1 MRQVLPFAFSVH
13 RQEGSRHV
21 TRVYRDEIELP
32 IREADEREAPLAL
45 RWRGGIVT
53 GPKPADGVP
62 VRVYGGDGRAYEPV
76 RCAVTVDGANRSQ
89 NVRLTRGAELDLS
102 ETFLDRDELIAELKN
117 PKAAKARIPARP
129 SAAIQDEQRH
139 AREAV
144 QAFVRDNLLIL
155 DDELWVATSLP
166 VFIVTGRDSLGRIDP
181 ILPHRHKGSFFNIFG
196 VLERD
201 QALRAAEEIVA
212 QMRAKGMT
220 PADPIMVRIYKQE
233 SELEIWKRDRS
244 GSYSL
249 LKTYPI
255 CRWSGKLGPK
265 KREGDRQAP
274 EGFYMVN
281 MPLMNPMSQFYL
293 SFNLGFPN
301 QLEEALGYEGAALMV
316 HGACSSSGC
325 YAMTDAGIAEIYAVA
340 REALRGGQTA
350 FQVQALPFRMTPE
363 NLARHRDD
371 PNMTFWLNL
380 KQGSDQFDVTR
391 QPPRVAACASRYV
404 FGAKPIDPAAPFDPL
419 APCPPYEVDSSVAT
433 RVAAKADRDKAAV
446 AALSASV
453 SVTPALAYSDGGM
466 HEACGL
472 KVVGMMTRR
481 GSSLL
486 PWMM

>member
-1 MRQVLPFAFSVH
+1 MLRKRRYDAGATMVGRGDDRTAPMAGLRNFLILSLAALWLAACTTG
-13 RQEGSRHV
+13 E
-21 TRVYRDEIELP
+21 RD
-32 IREADEREAPLAL
+32 
-45 RWRGGIVT
+45 
-53 GPKPADGVP
+53 
-62 VRVYGGDGRAYEPV
+62 
-76 RCAVTVDGANRSQ
+76 
-89 NVRLTRGAELDLS
+89 TRG
-102 ETFLDRDELIAELKN
+102 IQ
-117 PKAAKARIPARP
+117 PIPAKL
-129 SAAIQDEQRH
+129 
-139 AREAV
+139 V
-144 QAFVRDNLLIL
+144 Q
-155 DDELWVATSLP
+155 E
-166 VFIVTGRDSLGRIDP
+166 
-181 ILPHRHKGSFFNIFG
+181 
-196 VLERD
+196 
-201 QALRAAEEIVA
+201 
-212 QMRAKGMT
+212 MRAKGMT

-293 SFNLGFPN
+293 SFNLGYPN

-404 FGAKPIDPAAPFDPL
+404 FGAKPIDPATTFDPL

-453 SVTPALAYSDGGM
+453 PVTPALAYSDGGM
-466 HEACGL
+466 HEAYRAVLRDKGPEKL
-472 KVVGMMTRR
+472 GAMTS
-481 GSSLL
+481 GSVPVSRPSAALADPYTTAPPL
-486 PWMM
+486 DPQTTASVAGQQ

>member
-1 MRQVLPFAFSVH
+1 MVGRGDDRTAPMAGLRNFLILSLAALWLAACTTG
-13 RQEGSRHV
+13 E
-21 TRVYRDEIELP
+21 RD
-32 IREADEREAPLAL
+32 
-45 RWRGGIVT
+45 
-53 GPKPADGVP
+53 
-62 VRVYGGDGRAYEPV
+62 
-76 RCAVTVDGANRSQ
+76 
-89 NVRLTRGAELDLS
+89 TRG
-102 ETFLDRDELIAELKN
+102 IQ
-117 PKAAKARIPARP
+117 PIPAKL
-129 SAAIQDEQRH
+129 
-139 AREAV
+139 V
-144 QAFVRDNLLIL
+144 Q
-155 DDELWVATSLP
+155 E
-166 VFIVTGRDSLGRIDP
+166 
-181 ILPHRHKGSFFNIFG
+181 
-196 VLERD
+196 
-201 QALRAAEEIVA
+201 
-212 QMRAKGMT
+212 MRAKGMT

-293 SFNLGFPN
+293 SFNLGYPN

-404 FGAKPIDPAAPFDPL
+404 FGAKPIDPATTFDPL

-453 SVTPALAYSDGGM
+453 PVTSALAYSDGGM
-466 HEACGL
+466 HEAYRAVLRDKGPEKL
-472 KVVGMMTRR
+472 GAMTS
-481 GSSLL
+481 GSVPVSRPSAALADPYTTAPPL
-486 PWMM
+486 DPQTTASVAGQQ